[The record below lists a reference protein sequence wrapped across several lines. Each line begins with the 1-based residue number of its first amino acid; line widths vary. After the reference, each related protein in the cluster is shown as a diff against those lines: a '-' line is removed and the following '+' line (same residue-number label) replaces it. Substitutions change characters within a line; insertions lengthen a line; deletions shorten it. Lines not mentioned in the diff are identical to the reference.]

1 MCREGHNVSR
11 VTVGVCGDLTEL
23 PLLTLTTT
31 FLHSIPNLPTA
42 EGKLHWQGF
51 QFCIAGKKKMMKK
64 TCILYSIDKFSCDTQ
79 SYLLKLECLKV
90 IRVF

>member
-42 EGKLHWQGF
+42 EGKLHWQRF